1 MIRLFRA
8 LATTLLAA
16 LLLATGGLAG
26 AAGAATCTGK
36 FPNPITDICWSCILP
51 LSIGGARIGNFGDQE
66 DIDNPSSP
74 LCTCGVNPVI
84 GLSVG
89 F

>member
-1 MIRLFRA
+1 MNRLLHPFRA
-8 LATTLLAA
+8 LAAAVLAA
-16 LLLATGGLAG
+16 LLLATGTPAG

-84 GLSVG
+84 GL
-89 F
+89 